1 MSEPAIAARPYRDGI
16 AAGVGSGLAAGLLVG
31 LVDVVLT
38 LGAPGGAGF
47 APALIALW
55 LVPGLLLGLGAGLV
69 GAAVKATWGD
79 GAIGAALARLR
90 RDRQLDIEAAG
101 VVLAAA
107 VAGLV
112 LIAVVAVAAGVLVAG
127 VQRKG
132 VGQLLL
138 GVAVVAALP
147 AVAALA
153 LPAYRVTRRIAVAVP
168 RLGPIPRLLVLVVGA
183 ALAVV
188 VLGLFFV
195 LTRLD
200 WRALQLGAFGLAGL
214 LPVVMLLVAVVAYGP
229 LDGARRRLPGTAILA
244 VATVAALALIAVALR
259 GQPAPATVAAV
270 TEHAAGGG
278 LLVKIGR
285 GLSDGDGDGQS
296 AFFGGPDCDD
306 GRADVHVGATEIP
319 GNGIDD
325 NCTGGDRVAS
335 AEPAAAEPAPEAAP
349 GKPRIAFDGNVLVL
363 VIDTVR
369 ADRLGVAGYQRD
381 GKSLTPRLDA
391 LAAES
396 VRFTRAYAQAPNTPR
411 SMPSFMAS
419 RYPSQ
424 VVVDE
429 TFKNYPRVDD
439 GNEMLFE
446 VLQGAGLATIGVAS
460 HFYFRDERN
469 FTQGFDRFDNEGAL
483 DIAPSNKDIASP
495 RIVPRALAE
504 LDKLAAEKKRFA
516 MFVHLFEPHSTYVEH
531 EGFPVTERGT
541 AALEQ
546 KYDYEIAFTDRWIG
560 TLLDGLKEKGLADR
574 TAIVIMADHGEAF
587 GVHNFAGQR
596 MFFHGQTL
604 YDELLRVPLLIKVP
618 GVGARTVDS
627 VVQLIDVAP
636 TIAELVGAKR
646 PASWVGRSLVPALAG
661 EVLAER
667 AAHGELLP
675 APSWKHDAKAMVS
688 GDGRWKLF
696 YRISDSRYE
705 LYDLVADPEEKKDL
719 WGKGGEAEAAGKK
732 LQEQMLEWIEVG
744 LATK

>member
-16 AAGVGSGLAAGLLVG
+16 AAGLGCGLAAGLVIG

-55 LVPGLLLGLGAGLV
+55 LVPGLVIGLGAGV
-69 GAAVKATWGD
+69 VAAAVKATWGD

-107 VAGLV
+107 VAAVV
-112 LIAVVAVAAGVLVAG
+112 LIGVVAVGAGVLVAG

-132 VGQLLL
+132 VGALLL

-153 LPAYRVTRRIAVAVP
+153 LPAYRVTRRLAVAVP
-168 RLGPIPRLLVLVVGA
+168 RLGPVPRLLVLVVGA
-183 ALAVV
+183 VAAVL

-200 WRALQLGAFGLAGL
+200 WRALQLGAFGLAAA
-214 LPVVMLLVAVVAYGP
+214 LPIAMLLIAVVAYGP
-229 LDGARRRLPGTAILA
+229 LDGTRRRLPGTAVLA
-244 VATVAALALIAVALR
+244 AAVVAALALILVALR
-259 GQPAPATVAAV
+259 GQPAPATVVAV
-270 TEHAAGGG
+270 TEHATGGG
-278 LLVKIGR
+278 LLVRVGR
-285 GLSDGDGDGQS
+285 GLADGDGDGHS

-306 GRADVHVGATEIP
+306 SRASVHVGAPEIP

-335 AEPAAAEPAPEAAP
+335 AEPTAAPAEPTAAP
-349 GKPRIAFDGNVLVL
+349 ARPRIAFDGNVLVL

-424 VVVDE
+424 IAVDE
-429 TFKNYPRVDD
+429 SFKNYPRVDD

-446 VLQGAGLATIGVAS
+446 TLKGAGLATIGVAS

-495 RIVPRALAE
+495 RIVPRALDE
-504 LDKLAAEKKRFA
+504 LGTLAASKQRFA

-531 EGFPVTERGT
+531 DGFTVTERGT

-560 TLLDGLKEKGLADR
+560 TLLDGLKEKGLADT
-574 TAIVIMADHGEAF
+574 TAIVIMSDHGEAF
-587 GVHNFAGQR
+587 GVHSFAGQR

-604 YDELLRVPLLIKVP
+604 YDELLRVPLIIKVP
-618 GVGARTVDS
+618 GVAPRTVDS

-636 TIAELVGAKR
+636 TVAELIGAPR

-661 EVLAER
+661 DALAER
-667 AAHGELLP
+667 PAYGELLP
-675 APSWKHDAKAMVS
+675 APSWKHDAKALVS

-696 YRISDSRYE
+696 YRISDGRYE
-705 LYDLVADPEEKKDL
+705 LYDLAADPDERKDL
-719 WGKGGEAEAAGKK
+719 WGKAGEAATAGKQ

-744 LATK
+744 LAK